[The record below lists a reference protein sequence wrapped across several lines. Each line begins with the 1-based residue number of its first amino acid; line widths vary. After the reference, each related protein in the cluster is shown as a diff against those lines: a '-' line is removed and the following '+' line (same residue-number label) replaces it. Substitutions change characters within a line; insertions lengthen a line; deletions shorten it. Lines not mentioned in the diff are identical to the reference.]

1 MRHHLACALDAAKA
15 SRDVPSAMTT
25 DAHVYPTRKVP
36 AMLSRIEAE
45 EKPVLI
51 PVTKA
56 ARMMSVSPEL
66 LYREIREKRFPHRR
80 IGKRILVSRQYVESL
95 AGPPAE

>member
-1 MRHHLACALDAAKA
+1 
-15 SRDVPSAMTT
+15 
-25 DAHVYPTRKVP
+25 
-36 AMLSRIEAE
+36 MLSRIEAE